1 LAIVLVST
9 GFNPARATD
18 EDLPKPITPH
28 GQDWRAA
35 VREFAETELKHPAW
49 GLSHSVRDYE
59 LARSLAATD
68 HVQLDDDIL
77 YAAAYLHDVAAFAPY
92 KKQGVDHQD
101 QGARIVGPL
110 LTGTGFPVTKLEA
123 VAGAIRTHMFERDP
137 VGPEALYLHDAD
149 ALDWLGAIG
158 VARIFGLVDPTGG
171 KPDGP
176 AAVKML
182 QDNLSKVPS
191 RILSKA
197 GQALVP
203 KRVRELEQFL
213 NDLKHES
220 ASYQSL

>member
-1 LAIVLVST
+1 MKGQLKSEFKKLLTIRSTYGWLLLALVLDGIYSIYGE
-9 GFNPARATD
+9 GFNDASN
-18 EDLPKPITPH
+18 L
-28 GQDWRAA
+28 
-35 VREFAETELKHPAW
+35 LK
-49 GLSHSVRDYE
+49 V
-59 LARSLAATD
+59 
-68 HVQLDDDIL
+68 
-77 YAAAYLHDVAAFAPY
+77 
-92 KKQGVDHQD
+92 
-101 QGARIVGPL
+101 
-110 LTGTGFPVTKLEA
+110 
-123 VAGAIRTHMFERDP
+123 
-137 VGPEALYLHDAD
+137 
-149 ALDWLGAIG
+149 
-158 VARIFGLVDPTGG
+158 